1 MMVAIMSWEKLGAEV
16 RERRIELGL
25 TQEQLV
31 ERGGPSTP
39 TLRAIENDR
48 AGRLSPRLRRSL
60 ERALQWSAGS
70 VDRVLAGEAATVLN
84 VATTTTTGPD
94 FYLLLDQTLSV
105 ARALIVGPPTSQGSG
120 SAADWRA
127 DMHRRVRGVQET
139 FAEVAP
145 RLEAEKRGHLGSVI
159 AVLNDLLG

>member
-16 RERRIELGL
+16 RKRRIELGL

-60 ERALQWSAGS
+60 ERALLWRDGS
-70 VDRVLAGEAATVLN
+70 VDRVLAGESAAALN
-84 VATTTTTGPD
+84 VTTTTPIGPD

-105 ARALIVGPPTSQGSG
+105 ARALIIGSEGGSVGERG
-120 SAADWRA
+120 ADT
-127 DMHRRVRGVQET
+127 RVRAVQKA
-139 FAEVAP
+139 FAEAGP
-145 RLEAEKRGHLGSVI
+145 RLDPEQRDKLDRLI
-159 AVLNDLLG
+159 AVLNDLGG

>member
-16 RERRIELGL
+16 RERRIDLGL

-60 ERALQWSAGS
+60 ERALQWSSGS
-70 VDRVLAGEAATVLN
+70 VDRILAGEAPAVLN
-84 VATTTTTGPD
+84 VVTTATIGPD

-105 ARALIVGPPTSQGSG
+105 TRALILGASEV

-127 DMHRRVRGVQET
+127 DMHRRVRGAQKA
-139 FAEVAP
+139 FAEMGP
-145 RLEAEKRGHLGSVI
+145 RLDPEQRDRLGRVI
-159 AVLNDLLG
+159 AVLNDLVD